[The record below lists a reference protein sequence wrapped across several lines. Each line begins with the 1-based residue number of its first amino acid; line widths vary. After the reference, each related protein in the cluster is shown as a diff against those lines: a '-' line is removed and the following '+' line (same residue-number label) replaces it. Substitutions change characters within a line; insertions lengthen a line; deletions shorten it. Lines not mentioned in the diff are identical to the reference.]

1 MFAARDFG
9 PGEVISSVSGITFT
23 TTPRSPPWKRWAMIV
38 GTTSDGRQLFWDEEG
53 EGSGEYWSN
62 FLDHRREPN
71 VRYSIDIEGG
81 RASLSAVV
89 PIKAGEELFLDYK
102 EYHSGNW
109 APD

>member
-1 MFAARDFG
+1 
-9 PGEVISSVSGITFT
+9 
-23 TTPRSPPWKRWAMIV
+23 MIV
-38 GTTSDGRQLFWDEEG
+38 GTTSDGEHLFWDEEG

-71 VRYSIDIEGG
+71 VRYSIDIEG
-81 RASLSAVV
+81 RKASLSAIV

-102 EYHSGNW
+102 EYHPDNW